1 MWSYKMDTRKK
12 EERRRTMQAIKGRNT
27 KPEMIVRSYLF
38 SKGLRFR
45 VNVGK
50 LPGTPDIVLKKW
62 KCAIFVNGC
71 FWHGHQGCFI
81 LPKTNTEF
89 WEDKIQRNINRDRK
103 NIIKLESMGWRTL
116 VVWECEIRKKDR
128 RKERLDEIYL
138 EIVSGKAE

>member
-1 MWSYKMDTRKK
+1 
-12 EERRRTMQAIKGRNT
+12 MQAIKGRNT

-38 SKGLRFR
+38 SKGLRFI

-89 WEDKIQRNINRDRK
+89 WENKIQRNINLDRK
-103 NIIKLESMGWRTL
+103 NIIELESMGWRTL

>member
-1 MWSYKMDTRKK
+1 MDTLKK

-89 WEDKIQRNINRDRK
+89 WENKIQRNINRDRK

-116 VVWECEIRKKDR
+116 VVWECETRKKDS

>member
-1 MWSYKMDTRKK
+1 MDTLKK

-45 VNVGK
+45 VNGGK

>member
-1 MWSYKMDTRKK
+1 MDTLKK

-45 VNVGK
+45 VNVRK

-71 FWHGHQGCFI
+71 FWRGHQGCFI

-89 WEDKIQRNINRDRK
+89 WENKIQRNINRDRK
-103 NIIKLESMGWRTL
+103 NIIELESMGWRTL

>member
-1 MWSYKMDTRKK
+1 MDTLKK

-71 FWHGHQGCFI
+71 FWHGHQASFPRPI
-81 LPKTNTEF
+81 LSSG
-89 WEDKIQRNINRDRK
+89 R
-103 NIIKLESMGWRTL
+103 
-116 VVWECEIRKKDR
+116 IRYNG
-128 RKERLDEIYL
+128 I
-138 EIVSGKAE
+138 

>member
-1 MWSYKMDTRKK
+1 MDTLKK

-62 KCAIFVNGC
+62 KCAFFFPRPILSSGRIRYNG
-71 FWHGHQGCFI
+71 I
-81 LPKTNTEF
+81 
-89 WEDKIQRNINRDRK
+89 
-103 NIIKLESMGWRTL
+103 
-116 VVWECEIRKKDR
+116 
-128 RKERLDEIYL
+128 
-138 EIVSGKAE
+138 

>member
-1 MWSYKMDTRKK
+1 MDRLSDSQ
-12 EERRRTMQAIKGRNT
+12 RHNNMAAIRSKDT
-27 KPEMIVRSYLF
+27 KPELTVRRFLF
-38 SKGLRFR
+38 GRGYRFR
-45 VNVGK
+45 LNHPR
-50 LPGTPDIVLKKW
+50 LPGHPDIVLRKYHTV
-62 KCAIFVNGC
+62 IFVNGC

-103 NIIKLESMGWRTL
+103 NIIELESMGWRTL

>member
-1 MWSYKMDTRKK
+1 MGTLKK

>member
-1 MWSYKMDTRKK
+1 MDTLKK

-71 FWHGHQGCFI
+71 FWHCHQGCFI

-89 WEDKIQRNINRDRK
+89 WENKIQRNINRDRK
-103 NIIKLESMGWRTL
+103 NIIELESMGWRTL

>member
-1 MWSYKMDTRKK
+1 MDTLKK

-71 FWHGHQGCFI
+71 FWHDHQGCFI

-89 WEDKIQRNINRDRK
+89 WENKIQRNINRDRK

>member
-1 MWSYKMDTRKK
+1 MDTLKK

-71 FWHGHQGCFI
+71 FWHGHQGGVI

>member
-1 MWSYKMDTRKK
+1 MDTLKK

-89 WEDKIQRNINRDRK
+89 WENKIQRNINRDRK

-128 RKERLDEIYL
+128 RKERLDEICL

>member
-1 MWSYKMDTRKK
+1 MDTLKK

-89 WEDKIQRNINRDRK
+89 WENKIQRNINRDRK

-116 VVWECEIRKKDR
+116 VVWESEIRKKDR

>member
-1 MWSYKMDTRKK
+1 MGTLKK

-103 NIIKLESMGWRTL
+103 NIIKRE
-116 VVWECEIRKKDR
+116 R
-128 RKERLDEIYL
+128 R
-138 EIVSGKAE
+138 G

>member
-1 MWSYKMDTRKK
+1 MDTLKK

-50 LPGTPDIVLKKW
+50 LPGTPDSVLKKR

-89 WEDKIQRNINRDRK
+89 WENKIQRNINRDRK

-116 VVWECEIRKKDR
+116 VVWECEIRKKYR

>member
-1 MWSYKMDTRKK
+1 MDTLKK

-81 LPKTNTEF
+81 LPKTNTEL
-89 WEDKIQRNINRDRK
+89 WENKIQRNINRDRK

>member
-1 MWSYKMDTRKK
+1 
-12 EERRRTMQAIKGRNT
+12 MQAIKGRNT

-81 LPKTNTEF
+81 LPKPNTEF
-89 WEDKIQRNINRDRK
+89 WENKIQRNINRDRK

>member
-1 MWSYKMDTRKK
+1 MDTLKK

-62 KCAIFVNGC
+62 KCVRELLLLSPIDGSSLQ
-71 FWHGHQGCFI
+71 H
-81 LPKTNTEF
+81 
-89 WEDKIQRNINRDRK
+89 
-103 NIIKLESMGWRTL
+103 
-116 VVWECEIRKKDR
+116 
-128 RKERLDEIYL
+128 
-138 EIVSGKAE
+138 

>member
-1 MWSYKMDTRKK
+1 MDTLKK

-38 SKGLRFR
+38 SKGLSFR

-89 WEDKIQRNINRDRK
+89 WENKIQRNINRDRK

>member
-1 MWSYKMDTRKK
+1 MDTLKK

-103 NIIKLESMGWRTL
+103 NIIKRESMGWRTL